1 LKSVNIQIYI
11 LRFNSFL
18 FSGDKD
24 KRIAGMTMT
33 DDAAF
38 GLISNA
44 AQERLKYLIEQVRL
58 IAQHRIDISM
68 KVEI

>member
-1 LKSVNIQIYI
+1 M
-11 LRFNSFL
+11 
-18 FSGDKD
+18 SGM
-24 KRIAGMTMT
+24 IMN

-44 AQERLKYLIEQVRL
+44 AQERLKYLIEQVKL

-68 KVEI
+68 KVENIFSVFFSYLKS